1 MIHLGMIAEQKSPAV
16 FIMLAA
22 VGLGFAVLFSGV
34 FVIAE
39 HDHNHIDAEGRHVPA
54 GEDCHICLEIQIA
67 QRLIE
72 AMARLGVCFFLAV
85 LIKYAAF
92 YLKAQTFFLVKKP
105 IELKVRFNC

>member
-1 MIHLGMIAEQKSPAV
+1 MIAEQKSPAV

-22 VGLGFAVLFSGV
+22 VGLSLAVLFSGV

-39 HDHNHIDAEGRHVPA
+39 HEHDHIDTEGRHVPA
-54 GEDCHICLEIQIA
+54 GENCHICLEIQIA
-67 QRLIE
+67 QLLIE
-72 AMARLGVCFFLAV
+72 AMARLGICFFLAG

-92 YLKAQTFFLVKKP
+92 LIKAQTFFLVKKP